1 MSKIFCTFVPKF
13 EKGMK
18 NVLKTVFV
26 LAALVLSASGVS
38 AAQKRV
44 VAFDKRAVADSLTS
58 FAQRKATVGKIKV
71 TTVKVKN
78 DNMVEVFASRQFST
92 IPFSNED
99 VAYLD
104 SVVSQIVLGRPDG
117 TVRIYCD
124 DRRHEIGRLVSSFRR
139 TKDLPSDDIQRVPYR
154 LKKGQPLTQNASVPY
169 TISSGLQ
176 GEHIALWGS
185 HGIYFNQKEDRW
197 LWQRAKLLTTV
208 EDLYTTGYTM
218 PFLVPM
224 LENAGAVVIQPRER
238 DTQLNEVIVDERN
251 ARTEGEWISVE
262 GAGWGD
268 FGKELLEGDNPF
280 KMGAYVR
287 TTEGVITYPA
297 TLPEAGEYAVYIS
310 YKTESN
316 STNKA
321 KYTVCHRGV
330 ETTYLVNQQMGGSMW
345 VYLGTF
351 DFSTDTAQ
359 NYVRLTSEDAGGK
372 LVTSDA
378 VRFGGGWCCVARYA
392 QPEAVDNVPSAVGG
406 QGSKVK
412 GQKVAA
418 EAPTEEQLHASA
430 SVSGYPKWVEGA
442 RYFMQFS
449 GVPDSVYNYTESK
462 NDYIDDYASRG
473 SWVNWLAGGSSANP
487 KEAGQNIPV
496 TLSLAFHTDA
506 GNIKKDSIVGT
517 LAIYTD
523 FDNDKDTVFPNG
535 ASQSKSRDY
544 CDYMQT
550 QIVEDVRA
558 LYAPEWTRRMLHNSS
573 YSEARVPK
581 VPAVLLELL
590 SHQNFADMCYG
601 LDPRFRFTVSRAIYK
616 GMLRFLHE
624 QYGTPYL
631 VQPLPVKNFSAEI
644 EDGYALLHWTPV
656 SDPLEDSAEPSFYVV
671 YTRVDDGD
679 WDNGQRVAPQSTEG
693 GQRSK
698 VKGQRDFS
706 LREEFVSLPI
716 ETGKRYDFKVVAGN
730 AGGISFPSEVLSVY
744 KAPRERGNVL
754 IVNGFNRVGAPE
766 IVANTDS
773 LAGFKTESFPVAYKK
788 DVIYIGAE
796 YDFVKANPW
805 TSDDDQG
812 YGACYA
818 DKAKETEA
826 GNTFDYPVMHGKV
839 LQKLGYSYCSCA
851 ASAVDSLMLAHYDV
865 VDLIMGK
872 QKETSLGVQKITT
885 DFKTFTPELQSALRS
900 YQGNLLCS
908 GAYIGSD
915 MRSKADTAFT
925 RQVLHY
931 EYRTHHATRSGEIDC
946 KGARG
951 LSGLRGLSG
960 ASGKLVMEQNPTILP
975 TENPDAIRPSG
986 KNAKICARY
995 EDSGLGAGVQYEA
1008 DGQKQLI
1015 YSFPLESL
1023 AEFEPFYEN
1032 AIKWL
1037 VK

>member
-1 MSKIFCTFVPKF
+1 
-13 EKGMK
+13 MK
-18 NVLKTVFV
+18 NGLKIAIVSV
-26 LAALVLSASGVS
+26 ALALLSGEAE
-38 AAQKRV
+38 AARKQV
-44 VAFDKRAVADSLTS
+44 VAFDKRVVADSLTA
-58 FAQRKATVGKIKV
+58 FAQRQATVGKIKV

-78 DNMVEVFASRQFST
+78 DNLVEVFASRQFST
-92 IPFSNED
+92 IPFSEED
-99 VAYLD
+99 VAYLH
-104 SVVSQIVLGRPDG
+104 STVSQIILGHPDG

-139 TKDLPSDDIQRVPYR
+139 TTELPMGDIQRVPYK
-154 LKKGQPLTQNASVPY
+154 LKKGQPLTQNTSVPY
-169 TISSGLQ
+169 TITQGLQ

-238 DTQLNEVIVDERN
+238 DTQLNEVIVDDRN
-251 ARTEGEWISVE
+251 AKTEGEWISVE
-262 GAGWGD
+262 NAGWGE
-268 FGKELLEGDNPF
+268 FGTELLEGDNPF

-287 TTEGVITYPA
+287 TTEGSITYPA
-297 TLPEAGEYAVYIS
+297 ALPEAGEYAVYIS
-310 YKTESN
+310 YKTEQN

-321 KYTVCHRGV
+321 QYTVCHRGV

-351 DFSTDTAQ
+351 DFSTDQEQ
-359 NYVRLTSEDAGGK
+359 NFVRLTSEGAGGK

-392 QPEAVDNVPSAVGG
+392 QPEAVDNVPSAKLV
-406 QGSKVK
+406 QGKK
-412 GQKVAA
+412 PERTALTKK
-418 EAPTEEQLHASA
+418 EQYVLDSLRLNATM
-430 SVSGYPKWVEGA
+430 SGYPKWVEGA

-487 KEAGQNIPV
+487 KEKGQNIPV

-523 FDNDKDTVFPNG
+523 FDNDKDTIFPNG

-590 SHQNFADMCYG
+590 SHQNFADMRYG

-624 QYGTPYL
+624 QYGTPYM
-631 VQPLPVKNFSAEI
+631 VQPLPVKDFSVEM
-644 EDGYALLHWTPV
+644 EDNNALLRWTPV
-656 SDPLEDSAEPSFYVV
+656 SDPLEDSAEPEYFVV
-671 YTRVDDGD
+671 YTRIDDGD
-679 WDNGQRVAPQSTEG
+679 WDNGQRVVYKEG
-693 GQRSK
+693 TYLSQ
-698 VKGQRDFS
+698 
-706 LREEFVSLPI
+706 PI
-716 ETGKRYDFKVVAGN
+716 EAGKRYDFKVVAGN
-730 AGGISFPSEVLSVY
+730 AGGVSFPSEVLSVY
-744 KAPRERGNVL
+744 KAPKEKGNVL
-754 IVNGFNRVGAPE
+754 IVNGFNRVGAPD
-766 IVANTDS
+766 IVANGDS
-773 LAGFKTESFPVAYKK
+773 LAGFQTESFPVAYKK

-812 YGACYA
+812 FGACYA

-851 ASAVDSLMLAHYDV
+851 ASAVGRMMPDQYDV
-865 VDLIMGK
+865 VDLILGK

-885 DFKTFTPELQSALRS
+885 DFKTFTPELQAALRC
-900 YQGNLLCS
+900 YHGNLLCS

-915 MRSKADTAFT
+915 MRCKADTAFT

-931 EYRTHHATRSGEIDC
+931 EYRTHHATRNGHIRQSH
-946 KGARG
+946 ATMPVQ
-951 LSGLRGLSG
+951 
-960 ASGKLVMEQNPTILP
+960 LVMDQNPTILP
-975 TENPDAIRPSG
+975 TENPDAIRPAC
-986 KNAKICARY
+986 KDAKVCARY

-1008 DGQKQLI
+1008 NGQKQLI
-1015 YSFPLESL
+1015 YSFALESL
-1023 AEFEPFYEN
+1023 EEFEPFYEN

-1037 VK
+1037 LK

>member
-1 MSKIFCTFVPKF
+1 MPKF
-13 EKGMK
+13 ENGMR
-18 NVLKTVFV
+18 NGLKIVFV
-26 LAALVLSASGVS
+26 LAVMLLSGGGIHAAKKQVVS
-38 AAQKRV
+38 
-44 VAFDKRAVADSLTS
+44 FDKRAVADSLTAY
-58 FAQRKATVGKIKV
+58 AQRKATVGKIKV

-78 DNMVEVFASRQFST
+78 DNLVEVFANRQFST

-99 VAYLD
+99 VAYLH
-104 SVVSQIVLGRPDG
+104 SMVSQIVLGHPDG

-139 TKDLPSDDIQRVPYR
+139 TTELPMGDIQRVPYR
-154 LKKGQPLTQNASVPY
+154 LKKGQPLTKNMSEPY
-169 TISSGLQ
+169 TITAGLQ

-218 PFLVPM
+218 PFLAPM

-238 DTQLNEVIVDERN
+238 DTQLNEVIVDDRN
-251 ARTEGEWISVE
+251 AQTEGEWISVE
-262 GAGWGD
+262 NAGWGD
-268 FGKELLEGDNPF
+268 FGMELLEGDNPF
-280 KMGAYVR
+280 EMGAYVR
-287 TTEGVITYPA
+287 TTEGTITYPA
-297 TLPEAGEYAVYIS
+297 SLPEAGEYAVYIS
-310 YKTESN
+310 YKTEPN

-321 KYTVCHRGV
+321 KYVVCHRGV

-351 DFSTDTAQ
+351 DFSTDPAQ
-359 NYVRLTSEDAGGK
+359 NFVRVTSEGSGGK
-372 LVTSDA
+372 LITSDA

-392 QPEAVDNVPSAVGG
+392 EPEAVDNVPSAKLV
-406 QGSKVK
+406 QGEKNKVQRTK
-412 GQKVAA
+412 R
-418 EAPTEEQLHASA
+418 EQYVLDSLRLHATM
-430 SVSGYPKWVEGA
+430 SGYPKWVEGA

-449 GVPDSVYNYTESK
+449 GVPDSVYNYTDSK

-487 KEAGQNIPV
+487 KEKGQNIPV

-523 FDNDKDTVFPNG
+523 FDNDKDTIFPNG

-590 SHQNFADMCYG
+590 SHQNFADMRYG

-624 QYGTPYL
+624 QYGTAYV
-631 VQPLPVKNFSAEI
+631 VQPLPVEKFSAEL
-644 EDGYALLHWTPV
+644 EDSHALLRWTPV
-656 SDPLEDSAEPSFYVV
+656 SDPLESTAEPEYYVL
-671 YTRVDDGD
+671 YTRIDNGD
-679 WDNGQRVAPQSTEG
+679 WDNGQKVITDNISAAGAQTTRVPVE
-693 GQRSK
+693 
-698 VKGQRDFS
+698 
-706 LREEFVSLPI
+706 P
-716 ETGKRYDFKVVAGN
+716 GKRYDFKVVAGN
-730 AGGISFPSEVLSVY
+730 NGGVSFPSEVLSVY
-744 KAPRERGNVL
+744 KAPKERGNVL

-766 IVANTDS
+766 MLANDDS
-773 LAGFKTESFPVAYKK
+773 LAGFQTESYPVAYKK

-812 YGACYA
+812 FGACYA

-839 LQKLGYSYCSCA
+839 LQRMGYSYCSSA
-851 ASAVDSLMLAHYDV
+851 AGAVDSSMLARYDV

-885 DFKTFTPELQSALRS
+885 DFKTFTPELQAALRS

-915 MRSKADTAFT
+915 MRSKSDTAFT

-931 EYRTHHATRSGEIDC
+931 EYRTHHATRNGHIRQNH
-946 KGARG
+946 ATMPVQ
-951 LSGLRGLSG
+951 
-960 ASGKLVMEQNPTILP
+960 LVMDQNPTILP
-975 TENPDAIRPSG
+975 TENPDAIRPAG
-986 KNAKICARY
+986 RNAKVCARY

-1008 DGQKQLI
+1008 NGQKQLI

-1023 AEFEPFYEN
+1023 EKFEPFYEN

-1037 VK
+1037 LK

>member
-1 MSKIFCTFVPKF
+1 MHIPKILCNFAPKF

-18 NVLKTVFV
+18 NVLKIVFV
-26 LAALVLSASGVS
+26 MAALVLSASGVN
-38 AAQKRV
+38 AAPKRV
-44 VAFDKRAVADSLTS
+44 VAFNKKAVADSLTS

-99 VAYLD
+99 VEYLH
-104 SVVSQIVLGRPDG
+104 SVVSQIVLGREDG

-139 TKDLPSDDIQRVPYR
+139 TKDLPSGDIQCVPYI

-169 TISSGLQ
+169 TITSGLQ

-238 DTQLNEVIVDERN
+238 DTQLNEVIVDERQ
-251 ARTEGEWISVE
+251 AHTEGEWISVQE
-262 GAGWGD
+262 AGWGD

-280 KMGAYVR
+280 KKGAYVR
-287 TTEGVITYPA
+287 TTEGTITYPA
-297 TLPEAGEYAVYIS
+297 SVPEEGEYAVYIS

-316 STNKA
+316 SANKA
-321 KYTVCHRGV
+321 KYVVCHRGV

-351 DFSTDTAQ
+351 DFSTDTAK
-359 NYVRLTSEDAGGK
+359 NYVRLTSEGAGGK
-372 LVTSDA
+372 LITSDA

-392 QPEAVDNVPSAVGG
+392 QPEAMDNVPSAKLV
-406 QGSKVK
+406 QGARSKEQGTK
-412 GQKVAA
+412 SK
-418 EAPTEEQLHASA
+418 EEEEELDSLRRNATT
-430 SVSGYPKWVEGA
+430 SGYPKWVEGA

-449 GVPDSVYNYTESK
+449 GVPDTVYNYTESK

-473 SWVNWLAGGSSANP
+473 QWVNWLAGGSSANP
-487 KEAGQNIPV
+487 KEKGQNIPV

-523 FDNDKDTVFPNG
+523 FDNDKDTVYPNG

-590 SHQNFADMCYG
+590 SHQNFADMRYG

-644 EDGYALLHWTPV
+644 EDGNALLSWMPV
-656 SDPLEDSAEPSFYVV
+656 SDPLEDSAEPNFYVV

-679 WDNGQRVAPQSTEG
+679 WDNGRRVVYEAGTY
-693 GQRSK
+693 
-698 VKGQRDFS
+698 
-706 LREEFVSLPI
+706 LALPI

-730 AGGISFPSEVLSVY
+730 AGGVSFPSEVLSVY
-744 KAPRERGNVL
+744 KAPEEIGKVL
-754 IVNGFNRVGAPE
+754 IVNGFNRVGAPD
-766 IVANTDS
+766 IIANTDS
-773 LAGFKTESFPVAYKK
+773 LAGFQTESYPVAYKK

-796 YDFVKANPW
+796 YDFVKANQW

-812 YGACYA
+812 FGACYA

-839 LQKLGYSYCSCA
+839 LEKLGYSYCSCA
-851 ASAVDSLMLAHYDV
+851 AGAVDSLMLARYEV

-885 DFKTFTPELQSALRS
+885 DFKTFTPELQAALRV

-915 MRSKADTAFT
+915 MRCKADTAFT

-931 EYRTHHATRSGEIDC
+931 EYRTHHATRNGKVRVALPGQQI
-946 KGARG
+946 
-951 LSGLRGLSG
+951 
-960 ASGKLVMEQNPTILP
+960 SGKEFSLVMEQNPTILP
-975 TENPDAIRPSG
+975 TENPDAIRPAG
-986 KNAKICARY
+986 KNAKTCVRY
-995 EDSGLGAGVQYEA
+995 DDSGLGAGVQYEEN
-1008 DGQKQLI
+1008 GHKQLI

-1023 AEFEPFYEN
+1023 EQFEPFYEN
-1032 AIKWL
+1032 AIMWL
-1037 VK
+1037 TK

>member
-1 MSKIFCTFVPKF
+1 
-13 EKGMK
+13 MK
-18 NVLKTVFV
+18 NGLKIAIVSV
-26 LAALVLSASGVS
+26 ALALLSGEAE
-38 AAQKRV
+38 AARKQV
-44 VAFDKRAVADSLTS
+44 VAFDKRVVADSLTA
-58 FAQRKATVGKIKV
+58 FAQRQATVGKIKV

-78 DNMVEVFASRQFST
+78 DNLVEVFASRQFST
-92 IPFSNED
+92 IPFSEED
-99 VAYLD
+99 VAYLH
-104 SVVSQIVLGRPDG
+104 STVSQIILGHPDG

-124 DRRHEIGRLVSSFRR
+124 DRRHEIGRLISSFRR
-139 TKDLPSDDIQRVPYR
+139 TTELPMGDIQRVPYK
-154 LKKGQPLTQNASVPY
+154 LKKGQPLTQNTSVPY
-169 TISSGLQ
+169 TITQGLQ

-238 DTQLNEVIVDERN
+238 DTQLNEVIVDDRN
-251 ARTEGEWISVE
+251 AKTEGEWISVE
-262 GAGWGD
+262 NAGWGE
-268 FGKELLEGDNPF
+268 FGTELLEGDNPF

-287 TTEGVITYPA
+287 TTEGSITYPA
-297 TLPEAGEYAVYIS
+297 ALPEAGEYAVYIS
-310 YKTESN
+310 YKTEQN

-321 KYTVCHRGV
+321 QYTVCHRGV

-351 DFSTDTAQ
+351 DFSTDPEQ
-359 NYVRLTSEDAGGK
+359 NFVRLTSEGAGGK

-392 QPEAVDNVPSAVGG
+392 QPEAVDNVPSAKLV
-406 QGSKVK
+406 QGKK
-412 GQKVAA
+412 PERTALTKK
-418 EAPTEEQLHASA
+418 EQYVLDSLRLNATM
-430 SVSGYPKWVEGA
+430 SGYPKWVEGA

-487 KEAGQNIPV
+487 KEKGQNIPV

-523 FDNDKDTVFPNG
+523 FDNDKDTIFPNG

-590 SHQNFADMCYG
+590 SHQNFADMRYG

-624 QYGTPYL
+624 QYGTPYV
-631 VQPLPVKNFSAEI
+631 VQPLPVGKFRAELAG
-644 EDGYALLHWTPV
+644 EHDATLSWTPV
-656 SDPLEDSAEPSFYVV
+656 TDELEPTAEAEFYVL
-671 YTRVDDGD
+671 YTRIDDGD
-679 WDNGQRVAPQSTEG
+679 WDNGQ
-693 GQRSK
+693 K
-698 VKGQRDFS
+698 
-706 LREEFVSLPI
+706 I
-716 ETGKRYDFKVVAGN
+716 ETSEAHVAVEPGKRYDFKVVAGN
-730 AGGISFPSEVLSVY
+730 AGGVSFPSEVLSVY
-744 KAPRERGNVL
+744 KAPKEKGNVL
-754 IVNGFNRVGAPE
+754 IVNGFNRVGAPD
-766 IVANTDS
+766 IVANGDS
-773 LAGFKTESFPVAYKK
+773 LAGFQTESFPVAYKK

-812 YGACYA
+812 FGACYA

-851 ASAVDSLMLAHYDV
+851 ASTVDSTMLAKYDV

-885 DFKTFTPELQSALRS
+885 DFKTFTPELQAALRC
-900 YQGNLLCS
+900 YHGNLLCS

-915 MRSKADTAFT
+915 MRCKADTAFT

-931 EYRTHHATRSGEIDC
+931 EYRTHHATRNGHIRQSH
-946 KGARG
+946 ATMPVQ
-951 LSGLRGLSG
+951 
-960 ASGKLVMEQNPTILP
+960 LVMDQNPTILP
-975 TENPDAIRPSG
+975 TENPDAIRPAC
-986 KNAKICARY
+986 KDAKVCARY

-1008 DGQKQLI
+1008 NGQKQLI

-1023 AEFEPFYEN
+1023 EKFEPFYEN

-1037 VK
+1037 LK